1 MASSHLFILGLAML
15 VVALNLVTQTEGFN
29 ACYKDT
35 ECSGD
40 LLTVSLYNYLIIYF
54 IIIKPVNDC
63 DECVNAGGRSMHIS
77 LSLICKRCDIGINAC
92 FKSKKM
98 QTSLLYRSKV

>member
-40 LLTVSLYNYLIIYF
+40 LLTVSLYYII
-54 IIIKPVNDC
+54 
-63 DECVNAGGRSMHIS
+63 
-77 LSLICKRCDIGINAC
+77 
-92 FKSKKM
+92 
-98 QTSLLYRSKV
+98 T